1 MADGGRIEKAART
14 ALSGCR
20 SGLIFPAVLM
30 GLLLLAAPALADPP
44 FPSKPIEVVVPFP
57 GGSSSTL
64 TMNVIGEKMGE
75 ILGKPVVPINKPGGG
90 TAVGTVFAAGAK
102 PDGYTLLLGAG
113 SFLTLPL
120 TMSSQP
126 YKVGA
131 FTPIGRMTTN
141 DFVLAVNNHIPVN
154 TLKEFIAYAH
164 KNAGKLSFVAGT
176 AGSLPRLGGE
186 LLKDR
191 AKIDAQYIPFQ
202 GMTQGV
208 IALIGGHVHYGVMEA
223 MPNLAH
229 FRAKEMKALAI
240 FSTKRDPHFP
250 GVPTFVEEGY
260 PDVITYTYFTLYTQ
274 ARTPAPIVGKL
285 ESALKQTLQDKIV
298 REKLDKI
305 DETPNFLG
313 SEETKAFMDSETKKW
328 SEVIKKARLDFTE

>member
-1 MADGGRIEKAART
+1 MPIRT
-14 ALSGCR
+14 RASCR
-20 SGLIFPAVLM
+20 SWQGP
-30 GLLLLAAPALADPP
+30 
-44 FPSKPIEVVVPFP
+44 
-57 GGSSSTL
+57 
-64 TMNVIGEKMGE
+64 
-75 ILGKPVVPINKPGGG
+75 
-90 TAVGTVFAAGAK
+90 
-102 PDGYTLLLGAG
+102 
-113 SFLTLPL
+113 
-120 TMSSQP
+120 
-126 YKVGA
+126 
-131 FTPIGRMTTN
+131 R
-141 DFVLAVNNHIPVN
+141 
-154 TLKEFIAYAH
+154 
-164 KNAGKLSFVAGT
+164 
-176 AGSLPRLGGE
+176 GSLPRLGGE